1 MVGVDDRGDC
11 EVSLLQKYT
20 SSGKIATVK
29 SMSISDAWSDQ
40 ANKQAIQDAVLA
52 ERERCAK
59 IAEANGTGDGWCQRC
74 GNDIAAAI
82 RSGK

>member
-29 SMSISDAWSDQ
+29 SLYDQ
-40 ANKQAIQDAVLA
+40 FCRTQFGDSFCTCKPQKPDPREVWHNATLEQICKAVVPGYSP
-52 ERERCAK
+52 ESPK
-59 IAEANGTGDGWCQRC
+59 
-74 GNDIAAAI
+74 
-82 RSGK
+82 